1 MKFSHVIA
9 IATGTAIAT
18 TLVAHPA
25 LAADAD
31 WGTSVN
37 EGVSSLT
44 KIVVGV
50 AGGII
55 GLCIVIYGIIGA
67 VKQRIEFDK
76 IWIYF
81 LSGLLVTIGPLA
93 IVWWIELSQKTAS

>member
-1 MKFSHVIA
+1 MKASYRA
-9 IATGTAIAT
+9 IAMGAAIAAVM
-18 TLVAHPA
+18 VAYPA

-31 WGTSVN
+31 WGSSVN

-44 KIVVGV
+44 KVIVGV

-81 LSGLLVTIGPLA
+81 VSGLLVTVGPLA
-93 IVWWIELSQKTAS
+93 IVWLIELMQKSS